1 MRINGKLSEITKKDL
16 LTTAESMMIKEDKA
30 LGIIQEVK
38 DAIQSWPEF
47 AKLAG
52 LNLKTISLVKEQL
65 IRL

>member
-1 MRINGKLSEITKKDL
+1 
-16 LTTAESMMIKEDKA
+16 MIKEDKA

-38 DAIQSWPEF
+38 DAIQSWPDF